1 MPYFSSLKSSDEQ
14 KDIIILSRY
23 RIQSYQQFQVGFQ
36 TGALLVNLVDTP
48 LGNISVINVDLH
60 ETNEDNRLQEIEAVL
75 SFDQKFPMWIL
86 LGNLNSISPS
96 DSDPRFDQRF
106 EVMHRIAAEG
116 LVDVIALRN
125 KLKKSS
131 R

>member
-1 MPYFSSLKSSDEQ
+1 
-14 KDIIILSRY
+14 
-23 RIQSYQQFQVGFQ
+23 
-36 TGALLVNLVDTP
+36 
-48 LGNISVINVDLH
+48 
-60 ETNEDNRLQEIEAVL
+60 
-75 SFDQKFPMWIL
+75 MWIL

-106 EVMHRIAAEG
+106 EVIQRIAAEG

>member
-1 MPYFSSLKSSDEQ
+1 M
-14 KDIIILSRY
+14 
-23 RIQSYQQFQVGFQ
+23 
-36 TGALLVNLVDTP
+36 LVNLVDTP
-48 LGNISVINVDLH
+48 LGNISVVNVDLH

-86 LGNLNSISPS
+86 LGNLNSISPL